1 MKAKLTRREA
11 LRASAVGLATMSLG
25 LPTVARGANS
35 KDVGELRLNLKPAF
49 ELSPYLYMQFME
61 PLGATDGSVEAA
73 WDHGQQA
80 WRNDVVD
87 VTRELEPTMLRWG
100 GIYTDFYRWREG
112 VGPRDDRPTMVN
124 QMWGGIES
132 NQVGTAEFCDFSRR
146 VNAEPL
152 MCVNF
157 ESDGRKNYATYH
169 GQSRTGD
176 VREAAEWVAYCNDPD
191 NAERRGH
198 GHEKPFNIQFWQ
210 LGNETSYDNRGF
222 DLETTIRKTNEFA
235 RAMRDVDPNL
245 KLIAWGD
252 SGWASRMADET
263 GDQIDLL
270 AFHHMFNPD
279 SRDEPVLEGER
290 YRRDPSATW
299 SVLMDAWKHNDA
311 KIRDVRES
319 LDGRGIPLA
328 MTECHFAIP
337 GRNRCDVLSTWAA
350 GVSYGRIL
358 NNHQRHGDV
367 LRIATAADFCGTRW
381 QVNAV
386 MIPTPH
392 GKSYLMPVARVM
404 KLYRHHIGKH
414 ALAIEK
420 CPSDLDVVASRT
432 DNKIFLH
439 VVNTRQREAVDL
451 GLALGDAKIASAT
464 SFEIVDDPMIEVSD
478 LNDSKVMQIR
488 KRSLAADGRWT
499 IPPASVSAIEVELA
513 A

>member
-1 MKAKLTRREA
+1 MLTRREA
-11 LRASAVGLATMSLG
+11 LQASALG
-25 LPTVARGANS
+25 LVSASIALKNSAHGAES
-35 KDVGELRLNLKPAF
+35 APQELRIDLRPAF

-73 WDHGQQA
+73 WNHDAQA
-80 WRNDVVD
+80 WREDVVET
-87 VTRELEPTMLRWG
+87 TRELEPTMLRWG

-112 VGPRDDRPTMVN
+112 VGPRDQRPTMVN

-132 NQVGTAEFCDFSRR
+132 NQVGTAEFCEFARR
-146 VNAEPL
+146 IHAETL

-157 ESDGRKNYATYH
+157 ESDGREQYATYH
-169 GQSRTGD
+169 GKSRTGD
-176 VREAAEWVAYCNDPD
+176 AREAAEWVAYCNDPE

-198 GHEKPFNIQFWQ
+198 GHQDPFNVQFWQ

-222 DLETTIRKTNEFA
+222 DLDTTIRKTNEFA
-235 RAMRDVDPNL
+235 RAMRDVDPKI

-263 GDQIDLL
+263 GDQVDLL

-279 SRDEPVLEGER
+279 RRDEPVLEGER
-290 YRRDPSATW
+290 YRRDPAATW
-299 SVLMDAWKHNDA
+299 ATLMDAWKHNDE
-311 KIRDVRES
+311 KIRSVRAS
-319 LDGRGIPLA
+319 LDGRQIPLA

-367 LRIATAADFCGTRW
+367 LRIATSADFCGTRW

-392 GKSYLMPVARVM
+392 GKAYLQPVARVM
-404 KLYRHHIGKH
+404 RLYRHHIGKH
-414 ALAIEK
+414 ALAVES
-420 CPSDLDVVASRT
+420 CPAELDVVASRT
-432 DNKIFLH
+432 DNKLFLH
-439 VVNTRQREAVDL
+439 VVNTQQSAAADL
-451 GLALGDAKIASAT
+451 GLNLGDAKIAAAT
-464 SFEIVDDPMIEVSD
+464 SFEIADDPMVEVSD
-478 LNDSKVMQIR
+478 LNDAKVMQIR
-488 KRSLAADGRWT
+488 QRTLGKDGRWS